1 MNRSR
6 GVRWLTAVAG
16 VWMFGQL
23 AGATQA
29 PTQVRFINACCP
41 QYEWLDFRT
50 TGANATLLARLNYGQ
65 SSTRIEASSS
75 AIEASKDGVTIQ
87 TGQMTLAAGKAYTVV
102 IWGTTNDI
110 GFVQT
115 QDRIDPEE
123 KKTHVRFGLF
133 SKFRPSSETTPLSL
147 EVKCPTKAAVDLK
160 GAEGQVS
167 AYSEIKNLPESECL
181 LTVYQLGS
189 NNQRMTVAQRLAT
202 FREGGNYL
210 VIFYGHSINQL
221 GVLVETENR

>member
-1 MNRSR
+1 MDRSR
-6 GVRWLTAVAG
+6 RRWLTAT
-16 VWMFGQL
+16 FGAVIVGQI

-29 PTQVRFINACCP
+29 PTQVRFVNACCP

-50 TGANATLLARLNYGQ
+50 TGANGGLLARLNYGQ
-65 SSTRIEASSS
+65 SSTRIEAASS

-87 TGQMTLAAGKAYTVV
+87 TGQMTLAAGKAHTVA

-115 QDRIDPEE
+115 QDRTEPEE
-123 KKTHVRFGLF
+123 NKTHVRFGLF
-133 SKFRPSSETTPLSL
+133 SKYRPSSETTPLSL
-147 EVKCPTKAAVDLK
+147 EVKCPTKAALDLK
-160 GAEGQVS
+160 GAEGQFS
-167 AYSEIKNLPESECL
+167 AYGEIKDLPESECM

-189 NNQRMTVAQRLAT
+189 NNQRMTVAQRLTT

-210 VIFYGHSINQL
+210 VVFYGHSVNKL